1 MIAVTGLTVERLR
14 EVDTA
19 QVGRLAGVLRERAE
33 RTATLTAAAQ
43 DASAHLAGWQGPAAA
58 ASTARRR
65 VLADDAGRIGD
76 AQRQAA
82 QAVTELADQL
92 DQALQLLALADSFA
106 AQVGCRIHDRAE
118 VTDLPPD
125 RLGPLATV
133 YDSVRR
139 AAASLAGQALVLAEA
154 ADLRATRTLSSSTL
168 DDHPAPPPTA
178 PAPDRAAGAG
188 GPAGPAA
195 EVAARYARSRLAMEG
210 CRERLRTTRDEL
222 RAEPPEQRT
231 VRRMRTLDAVNQ
243 RIGTINAFLASR
255 TVRGI
260 DPATGLVR
268 TERRRR
274 RFLDFDPSGPGQV
287 VEVLGAELTAARQV
301 AVLVP
306 GGRNDLET
314 FNALAVDGRLLAD
327 TAGPGTAVV
336 AWLGYDSAATCDTGS
351 TSRARTGATA
361 LRRFLTTLT
370 GLTSGGARLVVVGHG
385 FGSVLVAA
393 ALRAGARADDVVFV
407 GSPGLGRQVRAAAHL
422 RPAQPGTEV
431 PATGGSGPRC
441 WALRAPGD
449 TLAYSR
455 VHGADPAEFADVTR
469 LETQGGAEVLGHDRY
484 YAVGSESLDNLAR
497 VVTGRLDDI
506 TTTDSTI
513 PDELAVAG
521 LAAADLP
528 DVAEL
533 TRLAELAGYHGTAD
547 AGVTQTVLDAVA
559 ALSDVA
565 APDAVPAPRSGDQA
579 GPRPGPRPGPR
590 SGAEPEQRPGSGR

>member
-1 MIAVTGLTVERLR
+1 VIGVTGLTVERLR

-92 DQALQLLALADSFA
+92 DQALQLLALADAFA
-106 AQVGCRIHDRAE
+106 AQVGCRVHDRAE

-154 ADLRATRTLSSSTL
+154 ADLRATRILSSTSL
-168 DDHPAPPPTA
+168 DDHAIPVPAQVTQPPHPTTA
-178 PAPDRAAGAG
+178 PDPAGAG
-188 GPAGPAA
+188 GLVGPAA

-287 VEVLGAELTAARQV
+287 VEVLGTDLTTARQV

-370 GLTSGGARLVVVGHG
+370 TLAGGAGPGRARLVVVGHG

-422 RPAQPGTEV
+422 RPAQPS
-431 PATGGSGPRC
+431 ATALPGAPGGVGGSGPRC

-533 TRLAELAGYHGTAD
+533 TTLAELAGYHGTAD

-559 ALSDVA
+559 ALSDLA
-565 APDAVPAPRSGDQA
+565 APTEQQ
-579 GPRPGPRPGPR
+579 PGP
-590 SGAEPEQRPGSGR
+590 GR